1 MRLWRERVL
10 QAPASR
16 QVRVL
21 VVVLMVLI
29 PALIASAL
37 ATASA
42 EQRIVRRLTL
52 AVGLAFQGNS
62 DVLLRMTEAQAAWN
76 QTMNGLTL
84 SARYEGAEAD
94 VDALLDEVAA
104 DLSRDEVGARE
115 QRRYAVLVQNQRE
128 AAAEWFEAAR
138 AAEQVRHEGPLAAR
152 PGRGSGARAVQRLPH
167 RQPGP
172 RRRRPG
178 PAQRGPG
185 AHPRLPCGR
194 SSGSSWSVPCS
205 PCSWSSSAA
214 A

>member
-52 AVGLAFQGNS
+52 AVGPAFQGNS

-138 AAEQVRHEGPLAAR
+138 AAEQVRHEGPRCAAR
-152 PGRGSGARAVQRLPH
+152 PRVWRSSGSAPSAP
-167 RQPGP
+167 PT
-172 RRRRPG
+172 RPSTTSSR
-178 PAQRGPG
+178 PSATRPG